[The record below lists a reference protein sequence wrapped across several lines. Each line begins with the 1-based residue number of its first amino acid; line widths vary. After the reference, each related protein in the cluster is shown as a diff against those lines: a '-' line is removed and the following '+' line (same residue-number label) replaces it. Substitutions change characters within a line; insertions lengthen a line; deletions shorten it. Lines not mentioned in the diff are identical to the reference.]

1 MSFETDKQTLDDLNI
16 LGKYSNNSVYSLYG
30 GLVTR
35 GAERLMDQMFANPL
49 TDSDAINRRTL
60 IFNYFKLHDLE
71 FPGSPKNLKR
81 WISMWGKVA
90 GLPG

>member
-71 FPGSPKNLKR
+71 FPGSPEEFEEVDQYV
-81 WISMWGKVA
+81 GKGS